1 MQSIL
6 LSGFMGAGKS
16 AAGRLLAQRLGLDWL
31 DLDAEVERRSGATV
45 SDIFRD
51 RGERGFRE
59 LERDC
64 LLDVLSLPGARV
76 VSLGG
81 GALLDRSTRLE
92 ALARARVFHLGV
104 TASTAFARAR
114 AAPRPLLAS
123 ATDAARLL
131 AERREAYAECHSS
144 VDAEAPLATVVD
156 GLAALAERRLVAVAA
171 GLQSY
176 CVEVGSGV
184 IPARAGALL
193 ADATSALVVS
203 DHTVAALHGDSVL
216 RALRAHGP
224 DVGLWCMPPGER
236 SKCSQNLFDLWQE
249 LKALRVDRRGR
260 VLALGGG
267 VVSDLAGFAAS
278 TWQRGVAWAAMPT
291 TLLAAVDASVGGK
304 TAIDLGEAKNAVGT
318 FWQPS
323 SVVCDVSLL
332 ATEPQSG
339 FVAGLAEVVKSA
351 LIGDPALFSL
361 LESDPDGVL
370 ARSPELVAE
379 LVERSVR
386 VKASIVSRDVRE
398 SGERRLLNLGHTV
411 GHALEAAE
419 GYGLL
424 SHGAAVSLGM
434 VLALELGVRL
444 RVTAPELVSRVE
456 HLLRALGLPTRA
468 EPVAIDRALHL
479 LEHDKKREG
488 DAIRFVLV
496 HDIGDVRVH
505 PLAVADLP
513 ALLAP

>member
-16 AAGRLLAQRLGLDWL
+16 AAGRQLAERLALDWL
-31 DLDAEVERRSGATV
+31 DLDAEVERRAGATI
-45 SDIFRD
+45 SDLFRD

-64 LLDVLSLPGARV
+64 LFDVLGLPGARV

-81 GALLDRSTRLE
+81 GALLDRPTRLE
-92 ALARARVFHLGV
+92 TLARARVFHLGV
-104 TASTAFARAR
+104 TAPTAFARAR
-114 AAPRPLLAS
+114 SAPRPLLAS
-123 ATDAARLL
+123 ALDAARLL

-144 VDAEAPLATVVD
+144 VDAEAPLSTVV
-156 GLAALAERRLVAVAA
+156 GRLAALAERRLVAVAA

-176 CVEVGSGV
+176 SVEIGRGV
-184 IPARAGALL
+184 IPARADELL
-193 ADATSALVVS
+193 GDATGALVVS
-203 DHTVAALHGDSVL
+203 DHTVAALHADSVL
-216 RALRAHGP
+216 GALGSHGP
-224 DVGLWCMPPGER
+224 DVRLWCVPPGEG
-236 SKCSQNLFDLWQE
+236 SKCAESLFGLWQE
-249 LKALRVDRRGR
+249 LRALRVDRRGR
-260 VLALGGG
+260 LLALGGG

-278 TWQRGVAWAAMPT
+278 TWQRGVAWAALPT

-323 SVVCDVSLL
+323 SVICDVSLL

-339 FVAGLAEVVKSA
+339 FVAGLAEVVKAA

-411 GHALEAAE
+411 GHALEAAGRYE
-419 GYGLL
+419 LL
-424 SHGAAVSLGM
+424 SHGAAVSLGT

-444 RVTAPELVSRVE
+444 GATAPELASRVE
-456 HLLRALGLPTRA
+456 RVLLALGLPTRA
-468 EPVAIDRALHL
+468 EPGAIEAALHL

-505 PLAVADLP
+505 SLALSDLP